1 MRTDASGE
9 NSAKGG
15 ILEEQR
21 VIGADKGR
29 VTGNTCQKTNQ
40 GEGEGVTKPRKR
52 TKKGGKRET
61 GSGREESNV
70 EERKGLFYSREGKK
84 KEERKKRKKDEMEPH
99 PRQTWR
105 RFVLPSPSDIFFFFP
120 FLFPT

>member
-1 MRTDASGE
+1 MYIVRTDASGE

-40 GEGEGVTKPRKR
+40 GKGVTKPGKRVGNGKRKGR
-52 TKKGGKRET
+52 KQRGGKKG
-61 GSGREESNV
+61 V
-70 EERKGLFYSREGKK
+70 I
-84 KEERKKRKKDEMEPH
+84 
-99 PRQTWR
+99 
-105 RFVLPSPSDIFFFFP
+105 V
-120 FLFPT
+120 

>member
-1 MRTDASGE
+1 MYIVRTDASGE

-52 TKKGGKRET
+52 TKKGGKRK
-61 GSGREESNV
+61 RK
-70 EERKGLFYSREGKK
+70 RKGRKQRGGKK
-84 KEERKKRKKDEMEPH
+84 G
-99 PRQTWR
+99 
-105 RFVLPSPSDIFFFFP
+105 VIL
-120 FLFPT
+120 